1 MPRSALTSNCRA
13 LPARPQTEISDELKV
28 SGTFSSNWLRA
39 ARKEASSRRRLAAA
53 SEAAMPRTAR
63 LASSA
68 IESLESRRLLSA
80 SWYVASWGNNL
91 AAGSLSA
98 PFQSIE
104 KAAEVAQ
111 PGDTVYVRGG
121 TYHETIRPWSSGTRA
136 APITFEPY
144 NNESVTIDGAD
155 PVAGW
160 DGSGAPIFTTQLPW
174 SMGSGNNQIFVDGQ
188 PMTEAR
194 WPNTNL
200 DLSHPTFATV
210 ASASAH
216 SGYDTAT
223 IYDPSMT
230 QSPGFWN
237 GGLIHIQAGQGWVA
251 QTGTIV
257 DSRPGQVTFTYL
269 NNGSYETPQAGNHYY
284 LTGGAGA
291 LDIAGEWSL
300 SASGQLSL
308 WTLAGDSPANHVVE
322 AKHRQYAFDL
332 SGLSNIEIDGF
343 NIVAATINTDTHS
356 TNDVINGITAKY
368 LSQYDSIPNGWAWQM
383 QSGIVLRGAN
393 DVLENSEIAFSPG
406 DGVLVSGPGSVVNNN
421 VIHDVDYLGTDA
433 AGVQITGAGTT
444 VENNTIYNTGRDGI
458 LIQGG
463 QSTVTHNLVHDFGLQ
478 TTDVGGIYTV
488 ATNGLGSE
496 ISYNQ
501 VYNGSTG
508 GYGSVG
514 IYLDNNSANFIVDHN
529 VTWNVMA
536 GMRLNFTSRN
546 EQVYNNTLDGYQNS
560 VDKNWGAYDWSGTVF
575 RNNIFTDATSFGQHA
590 TVQNNWGGDPGFVN
604 AAGHNYALLPGS
616 AAIDAGMKL
625 GPYTAGYVGA
635 GPDLGAL
642 EHGVSVFG
650 VGAVPVSKT
659 ISSTPTSP
667 VPVGSSPQGSKSTSG
682 SSSSSS
688 SGSSSSSSS
697 KTPTPPTPSSISAT
711 GGINPFALA
720 GQTGPAKESYGG
732 LGYLYPGN
740 WIEYSSINFGS
751 GVKSVTL
758 QIAVGPRCGYQKIEF
773 RVDGLEGK
781 VIGSLITRPTG
792 SWSTYTIQTAAISGA
807 SGIHNLYLDF
817 IGTPGFGMGNIK
829 AIKFA

>member
-13 LPARPQTEISDELKV
+13 LPARPTTE
-28 SGTFSSNWLRA
+28 SSWLRA

-53 SEAAMPRTAR
+53 SEAALPRPAR
-63 LASSA
+63 PAASS

-80 SWYVASWGNNL
+80 SWYVATWGNNAAAGTL
-91 AAGSLSA
+91 AA
-98 PFQSIE
+98 PFESIE

-121 TYHETIRPWSSGTRA
+121 TYHETIRPWSSGTRG
-136 APITFEPY
+136 APIVFEPY

-194 WPNTNL
+194 WPNTSL
-200 DLSHPTFATV
+200 DLSNPTFATV
-210 ASASAH
+210 SSASASA
-216 SGYDTAT
+216 GYDTAT
-223 IYDPSMT
+223 IYDPAIT
-230 QSPGFWN
+230 QSTGFWN
-237 GGLIHIQAGQGWVA
+237 GGLIHIQSGQGWVA

-257 DSRPGQVTFTYL
+257 SSGPGQVTFTYL
-269 NNGSYETPQAGNHYY
+269 NNGSYETPGAGDHFY
-284 LTGGAGA
+284 LTGAAGA
-291 LDIAGEWSL
+291 LDSAGEWSL

-308 WTLAGDSPANHVVE
+308 WTLAGDSPANQVVE

-356 TNDVINGITAKY
+356 TNDVFNGISAKY
-368 LSQYDSIPNGWAWQM
+368 LSQYTSIPNGWAWQM
-383 QSGIVLRGAN
+383 QSGIALRGAN
-393 DVLENSEIAFSPG
+393 DVLENSEIAYSPG
-406 DGVLVSGPGSVVNNN
+406 DGVLVSGAGSVVNNN

-458 LIQGG
+458 LIEAG

-488 ATNGLGSE
+488 AIDGLGSE

-501 VYNGSTG
+501 VYNGSTD

-514 IYLDNNSANFIVDHN
+514 VYLDNNSSDFVVDHN
-529 VTWNVMA
+529 ITWNVTS
-536 GMRLNFTSRN
+536 GMRLNYTSRN
-546 EQVYNNTLDGYQNS
+546 ELVYNNTLDGYQSS
-560 VDKNWGAYDWSGTVF
+560 VDKAWGAYDWSGTVF
-575 RNNIFTDATSFGQHA
+575 RNNIFTQATAFGEHA
-590 TVQNNWGGDPGFVN
+590 TVQNNWGGNPGFVN
-604 AAGHNYALLPGS
+604 EAGHNYALLPGS

-625 GPYTAGYVGA
+625 GQYTAGYVGSA
-635 GPDLGAL
+635 PDLGAL
-642 EHGVSVFG
+642 EYGVSVFG
-650 VGAVPVSKT
+650 VGAVPVTKT
-659 ISSTPTSP
+659 ISSTPAAP
-667 VPVGSSPQGSKSTSG
+667 VPVSSAPQGSKSTSG

-688 SGSSSSSSS
+688 GSKSSSGSSSPSSSPS
-697 KTPTPPTPSSISAT
+697 TTPTPSSVSAT
-711 GGINPFALA
+711 AGINPFALA
-720 GQTGPAKESYGG
+720 GQTGPAKASYGG

-751 GVKSVTL
+751 GVKSVTV
-758 QIAVGPRCGYQKIEF
+758 QIAVGPHCGNQKIEF
-773 RVDGLEGK
+773 RIDGLKGK
-781 VIGSLITRPTG
+781 IIGSLVTKGTG
-792 SWSTYTIQTAAISGA
+792 GWNTYTLQTTAISGA
-807 SGIHNLYLDF
+807 SGIHNLFLDF
-817 IGTPGFGMGNIK
+817 VGTPGFGMGNIK
-829 AIKFA
+829 TIKFA